1 MSGQNIMAEKKIE
14 KKAEGLKF
22 TERLAVG
29 VGAMP
34 EVANSI
40 VAAFLTMYYT
50 DNIGL
55 AAGMVGTMFFI
66 SKLFDGISDLLAGT
80 LIDRTRTKW
89 GKARPWLLWLAVPTG
104 LALALIFFI
113 PQNGSPTMQLIYA
126 FVTYNLYTTVMYTIT
141 GIARNALGPL
151 MTQDMNERNILSTFG
166 MFFVV
171 AGIGAGCSFTFP
183 LIFALGGDTRA
194 WRILFSAYGV
204 IVTLSLLFCFFFTK
218 EHVTSVEGS
227 LNTEVEKINF
237 FAGVKLFV
245 KNKYLL
251 LALAITFLMQLYQ
264 QIPTGVQTYFFVY
277 TMDNAMLMSSLGSI
291 GLIAT
296 VIGIGVIAGIGL
308 AKFGKRKCFYIGV
321 TAQFVAM
328 ILRGVGGF
336 AHSTLILMV
345 SSVISG
351 LFMGL
356 MSVPA
361 ATLVADGIDY
371 GEYTQN
377 KRIEGIGS
385 SIASFSSKIGA
396 GLGAGLTGWVLAL
409 TGFVANQGQNAAT
422 NMGIVCLY
430 AFAPA
435 VILIIM
441 LIIFKKF
448 YHYDEIADDVVKELN
463 ARKQG
468 INK

>member
-1 MSGQNIMAEKKIE
+1 MSAQKVGK
-14 KKAEGLKF
+14 LKF
-22 TERLAVG
+22 VERLAFG
-29 VGAMP
+29 VGALP

-80 LIDRTRTKW
+80 LIDRTKTRW

-113 PQNGSPTMQLIYA
+113 PQNGSQTMKLIYA
-126 FVTYNLYTTVMYTIT
+126 FVTYNLYTTIMFTIT
-141 GIARNALGPL
+141 GIARNALMPL
-151 MTQDMNERNILSTFG
+151 MTQDMKERNILSTFG

-171 AGIGAGCSFTFP
+171 GGIAAGCSFTFP
-183 LIFALGGDTRA
+183 LIFALGGDIRA
-194 WRILFSAYGV
+194 WRILFSIYGL
-204 IVTLSLLFCFFFTK
+204 IVTLGLLFSFFFSR
-218 EHVTSVEGS
+218 EYVTSVES
-227 LNTEVEKINF
+227 TQNEEAEKIG
-237 FAGVKLFV
+237 FAEGLKLFV

-251 LALAITFLMQLYQ
+251 FALAMTFLVQIYQ
-264 QIPTGVQTYFFVY
+264 QIPSGAGTYFFTY
-277 TMDNAMLMSSLGSI
+277 TFKNPLLMSTTGMVN
-291 GLIAT
+291 LIAT
-296 VIGIGVIAGIGL
+296 IIGIGVISGVGL
-308 AKFGKRKCFYIGV
+308 TKFGKRKCFYIG
-321 TAQFVAM
+321 TAVQFVAM
-328 ILRGVGGF
+328 ILRGISGL
-336 AHSTLILMV
+336 TLSAPLLYVSAIL
-345 SSVISG
+345 SG

-371 GEYTQN
+371 GEYIQN

-385 SIASFSSKIGA
+385 SINSFSSKIGA
-396 GLGAGLTGWVLAL
+396 GIGAAMTGWILAA
-409 TGFVANQGQNAAT
+409 TGFVANATQNAAT
-422 NMGIVCLY
+422 NMGIVSLY
-430 AFAPA
+430 SFAPA

-441 LIIFKKF
+441 IILFKAC

-463 ARKQG
+463 RRKQE
-468 INK
+468 NK